1 MTADVLNEELKYFL
15 QRNISFST
23 PNRVFKKG
31 RMVLFNINSYYI
43 SFTVETAFSNKLQ
56 SYEIPFP
63 FEVQRVE
70 EGKLHLDYRFEVLYN
85 KNVPVK
91 MALINEKGI
100 SKSKYLDTIVVL
112 KTT

>member
-15 QRNISFST
+15 QRSISFST
-23 PNRVFKKG
+23 PDRVFKKG
-31 RMVLFNINSYYI
+31 RMVLFNINGYYM

-56 SYEIPFP
+56 TYEIPFP
-63 FEVQRVE
+63 FDAQVVE
-70 EGKLHLDYRFEVLYN
+70 PGKIHLDYRFDILYN
-85 KNVPVK
+85 NDIDIK
-91 MALINEKGI
+91 MALVNEKVN